1 MTPLSLAL
9 VLSGAAALILQGV
22 WARWL
27 SFSLGAGAY
36 GTTAVLAT
44 FMAGLGLGALIGG
57 RFAGRRSAASSLRAL
72 AGVEV
77 ANVAWALATIAWL
90 PVAFPE
96 AAAAIA
102 RAAGGDALPP
112 SARFAMACAA
122 LFVPTLLMGT
132 TLPLAVRAASELPGD
147 RGRRPGVLYAA
158 NTLGGALG
166 AGLGATLLV
175 DRVGLSGAVLVAAGL
190 QAAAAVVAGALSRVA
205 TSTPAPA
212 PAPEAVPSG
221 TAGLATAAFA
231 ASGFAGLALE
241 VGAQRVLSL
250 QLGSTVHAFS
260 GILAALLA
268 GIGIGGAVAAP
279 ATRRVNPE
287 AALAI
292 ALAALGTAIGWAI
305 LALDVGRGGA
315 AFVLLPAGV
324 ALGAIAAIVG
334 RMAGDSPASIP
345 PGFAKAYAA
354 NAVASAAGALVAGLV
369 LVPALGATGTLRLA
383 GGLAFAACATV
394 ALAAVPGRTLRPACA
409 TLAVVAVALAADRE
423 PVRRTYERWFGA
435 SRMVALRE
443 GPVQAVAVTAES
455 NDQHLDYRR
464 LVAHRTSLAATHL
477 ASQRYMRLLG
487 HLPAML
493 ARRPARALV
502 ICLGT
507 GTTLA
512 AIARHPEL
520 ERIDVAEI
528 SPEVVDLVGA
538 VHPAGAAAL
547 ADPRVTL
554 HVDDGRHVL
563 LAARRPWDVIT
574 LEPPPPGDAGVVS
587 LYTEEFYALC
597 RRRLAPGGVAAQWIP
612 LQSASTEDVRML
624 VGAFARS
631 FPHAIAFLPLER
643 DLVLVGS
650 DRPLGRTSAQ
660 WREAFADPG
669 PAASMRE
676 VGFDSA
682 ETLLANAVA
691 DRDALLRFSAAAP
704 ALTDDRPRVERR
716 TDERIAAL
724 PDVHDLRAAPD
735 PVPSL
740 VVDPDARAAARIL
753 DARRAVEALRAA
765 EDARE
770 RGETRTASARRE
782 AAWRARPDD
791 PYFRWVA
798 RLSDEH
804 LARFVADASRRGDDP
819 RAWASVGEKLLLRGD
834 TAGARAAFSR
844 ALRSFPPRDP
854 AAVSIRAW
862 LASEGVG
869 PG

>member
-1 MTPLSLAL
+1 MNPLAL
-9 VLSGAAALILQGV
+9 ALFLSGAAALVLEGV

-44 FMAGLGLGALIGG
+44 FMAGLGLGALAGG
-57 RFAGRRSAASSLRAL
+57 RFAGRRSAAASLRAL
-72 AGVEV
+72 AGVEF
-77 ANVAWALATIAWL
+77 ANAAWALATIAWL
-90 PVAFPE
+90 PTAFPE

-102 RAAGGDALPP
+102 RAAGADGVPP
-112 SARFAMACAA
+112 LARFALACLG
-122 LFVPTLLMGT
+122 LFVPTFFMGT
-132 TLPLAVRAASELPGD
+132 TLPLAVRAAAEAEGERSHRAGL
-147 RGRRPGVLYAA
+147 LYAV
-158 NTLGGALG
+158 NTLGGAIG
-166 AGLGATLLV
+166 AGFGATLLV
-175 DRVGLSGAVLVAAGL
+175 DRVGLSGAVVVAAALQGAAGL
-190 QAAAAVVAGALSRVA
+190 LAAVLSRKAA
-205 TSTPAPA
+205 TRLPAVDDEPDPDA
-212 PAPEAVPSG
+212 RP
-221 TAGLATAAFA
+221 GLAAAAFA

-260 GILAALLA
+260 TILASLLA
-268 GIGIGGAVAAP
+268 GIGLGGALGAA
-279 ATRRVNPE
+279 ATRRVRPE
-287 AALAI
+287 AALAV

-305 LALDVGRGGA
+305 LALDVGGGGA
-315 AFVLLPAGV
+315 AFVLVPAGA

-334 RMAGDSPASIP
+334 RMAGSSPAAIP
-345 PGFAKAYAA
+345 PRFAAAYAA

-369 LVPALGATGTLRLA
+369 LVPTFGATGTLRIA
-383 GGLAFAACATV
+383 GAIAFGACAAVV
-394 ALAAVPGRTLRPACA
+394 AAAVPGRTLRLTCA
-409 TLAVVAVALAADRE
+409 TLGVVAVALAADRE
-423 PVRRTYERWFGA
+423 PVRHTYERWFGA
-435 SRMVALRE
+435 SRIVALRE

-493 ARRPARALV
+493 AEHPRRALV

-512 AIARHPEL
+512 AVARHAEL

-528 SPEVVDLVGA
+528 SPEVVDLVGS
-538 VHPAGAAAL
+538 VHPAGEAAL
-547 ADPRVTL
+547 ADPRVAL
-554 HVDDGRHVL
+554 HIEDGRHLL
-563 LAARRPWDVIT
+563 LAAREPWDVIT

-597 RRRLAPGGVAAQWIP
+597 RRRLTPGGVTAQWIP
-612 LQSASTEDVRML
+612 LQSASVEDVRML

-631 FPHAIAFLPLER
+631 FPHAAAFLPLER

-650 DRPLGRTSAQ
+650 DRPLGRSAAR
-660 WREAFADPG
+660 WREAFAAAG

-682 ETLLANAVA
+682 ETLLGNAVA
-691 DRDALLRFSAAAP
+691 DREALLRFSASVP

-716 TDERIAAL
+716 TDERLAAL
-724 PDVHDLRAAPD
+724 PDVRDLRASPD

-740 VVDPDARAAARIL
+740 LTDEGARAAAAIL
-753 DARRAVEALRAA
+753 DARRAVDALRAA

-770 RGETRTASARRE
+770 HGESRTASALRE

-798 RLSDEH
+798 RLSDAH
-804 LARFVADASRRGDDP
+804 LARFIADASRRGDDP
-819 RAWASVGEKLLLRGD
+819 RAWASVGEKLRMRGD
-834 TAGARAAFSR
+834 SAGARAAFSR
-844 ALRSFPPRDP
+844 ALRSFPARDP